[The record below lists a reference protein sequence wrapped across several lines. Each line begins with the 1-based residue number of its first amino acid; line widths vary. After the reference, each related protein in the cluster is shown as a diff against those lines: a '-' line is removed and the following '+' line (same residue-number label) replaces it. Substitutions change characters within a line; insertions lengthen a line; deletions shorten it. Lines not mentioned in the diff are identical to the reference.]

1 MKPKRV
7 VSIEDRNEA
16 AQEQAAKLIAEAF
29 AKSNPSQECR
39 DYVDADLASTPDE
52 WRRFGDLEREA
63 MDEALKEGFFGYYTK
78 ASVIIGAE
86 QLKQELG
93 FVDATA
99 SIRILISHAVLCH
112 VRLAI
117 VEWFYSRSSGSRMDV
132 IEHWERRLTLAQRR
146 FTRAVTTLARTRALL
161 ARAET
166 AQAQAERATG
176 RAGMRLVK
184 EA

>member
-1 MKPKRV
+1 VKPKKV
-7 VSIEDRNEA
+7 ISIEERGKAETLKLA
-16 AQEQAAKLIAEAF
+16 ELIAEAC
-29 AKSNPSQECR
+29 AKSDPSPECR
-39 DYVDADLASTPDE
+39 AFVDGDLASTPDE
-52 WRRFGDLEREA
+52 WRRHGDLAREA
-63 MDEALKEGFFGYYTK
+63 METALKDGFLGYYTK

-93 FVDATA
+93 FDDAPA

-117 VEWFYSRSSGSRMDV
+117 VEWFYSRSSGARMDV

-166 AQAQAERATG
+166 AQAQAECATG
-176 RAGMRLVK
+176 RAGLRLAK
-184 EA
+184 GA